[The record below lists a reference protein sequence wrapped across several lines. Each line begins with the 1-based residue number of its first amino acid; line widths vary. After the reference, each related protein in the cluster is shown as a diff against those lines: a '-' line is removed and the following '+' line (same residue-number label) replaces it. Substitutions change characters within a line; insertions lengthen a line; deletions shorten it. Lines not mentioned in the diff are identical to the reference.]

1 MKGSYNPFSKTYQIL
16 CYQEQIAHK
25 KNLQSVKSVNQ
36 SNVKIIESPK
46 LKKKKSSKRSQS

>member
-16 CYQEQIAHK
+16 CFQEQIAHK